1 MSKEL
6 IGVDLGQK
14 HLDKKSPKQ
23 FKKYVG
29 SESDFTKSVA
39 RYLDSIG
46 VLYTHVANELKTNI
60 KFSKGGKA
68 YSPTGNKLKAMG
80 KKSGV
85 PDFLIFEPN
94 SSFVGYAIELKVGS
108 NKTSP
113 EQKEWLKR
121 LENNKWKT
129 LVSYSLDE
137 VINEID
143 NYLR

>member
-14 HLDKKSPKQ
+14 HLDKKSPKH

-39 RYLDSIG
+39 RYLDSLG
-46 VLYTHVANELKTNI
+46 LLYTHVANELKTGL
-60 KFSKGGKA
+60 KQGKNGRWF
-68 YSPTGNKLKAMG
+68 SPTGNKLKQLG

-94 SSFVGYAIELKVGS
+94 SSFVGY
-108 NKTSP
+108 
-113 EQKEWLKR
+113 
-121 LENNKWKT
+121 
-129 LVSYSLDE
+129 
-137 VINEID
+137 EIG
-143 NYLR
+143 RAHV